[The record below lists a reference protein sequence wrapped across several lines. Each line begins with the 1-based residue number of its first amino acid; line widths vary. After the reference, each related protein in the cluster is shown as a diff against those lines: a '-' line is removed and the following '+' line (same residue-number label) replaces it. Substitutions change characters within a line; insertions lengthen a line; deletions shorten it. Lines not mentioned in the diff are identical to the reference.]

1 MRIFLLLDKSVKTK
15 VKLGKGEMVQAKGKG
30 TIAMQTIKVAKVTMV
45 ENSFPLI
52 SESLNQHVYSSKVD
66 ETWLWHKRYGHFNLA
81 SLKFMQTHS
90 MVRDI
95 PTISVWFLNLVDNKF
110 YGEIPLEVGRL
121 FRLRILDL
129 SNNTLGGEIPL
140 KITYSSELKVLNLTR
155 NRLEG
160 KIPAE
165 LGSLKKLV
173 TLRLGT
179 NNLTG
184 EIPQSLGNLSSLKV
198 FSVGFNN
205 LHGNIPSEMGQLTS
219 LIIFVINFN
228 NLSGTIPPTLYN
240 ISSISL
246 FYTSSNQL
254 SGSLPANLGL
264 TLHNLQQLAMG
275 GNQFHGSVPVSL
287 ANASQLQDLDISRN
301 FLTGQVPTNLGN
313 LNDLQRFSLG
323 HNFLGN
329 STSQDFNF
337 ITSLSNCSNLKILF
351 FSANNFGGLLPT
363 SIANLSTLYVLGMG
377 SNHISGKIP
386 IGVENLVNLYELAME
401 INLFSGVIPF
411 SFGKLGKLQ
420 LLNLGGNLLS
430 GEIPTSL
437 GNITQLYQLY
447 LDENKLEGKIPSSI
461 GNIQFLKRLDISQNK
476 LISIIPQQIFGLF
489 SLSELLDLSQNSLT
503 GSLPTQVGVLKNIYA
518 LDVSENKL
526 SGKIPETIGDCLS
539 LEILNLHTN
548 SLQGPIPSSF
558 ASLRGLQ
565 HLDLSRNNLSG
576 KIPEDLESLSVLQY
590 LNLSFNN
597 FEGEVPKKGVFRN
610 ATTFSVVG
618 NSKLCGG
625 IPELQ
630 LPPCPIQKK
639 KQKKTSTIIILVTTI
654 SSVVFFMTITCL
666 CVFYRRKSR
675 RNPPSMPFIADK
687 LFQISYKELFQATA
701 GFSQENLIGQ
711 GSFGLV
717 YRGSL
722 LQHGDK
728 LVAIKV
734 LNLQQHGASKSFFA
748 ECKALTKIR
757 HRNLVKILTCCS
769 SIDFKG
775 NDFKALVFDFIENGS
790 LEMWLHPE
798 ESGIDHSR
806 TLNLL
811 QRLHIAIDVAS
822 ALNYL
827 HDHCEVPIIHCDLK
841 PSNILLDSDMTAHV
855 GDFGL
860 ARFLTKTTSCSS
872 QGQTSS
878 IGMKGTIGYMAPEYG
893 IGSEATISGDVYS
906 FGVILLEMFTGKRP
920 IEEMFTDGLN
930 LHNFVKAKLP
940 RRVMQVVDPVL
951 LTTGELGTPTNMA
964 ENMDDNDIDDTQIE
978 IQEHD
983 FSIENLGSKGEDVKK
998 CVVLVLELGLACSV
1012 EVPGDRMNMRD
1023 VTRKLNFIM
1032 EAILRLR
1039 TQRAN

>member
-1 MRIFLLLDKSVKTK
+1 MELPTIHLANLWPSILHVHFIFLSSMSIQLLQPANSLSKMGNETDRLALLQFKAKIGNDPYGILSSWNDSVNFCSWQGVACGHKHQR
-15 VKLGKGEMVQAKGKG
+15 VLSLNMQGLSLSG
-30 TIAMQTIKVAKVTMV
+30 TISPYIGNFT
-45 ENSFPLI
+45 FL
-52 SESLNQHVYSSKVD
+52 
-66 ETWLWHKRYGHFNLA
+66 R
-81 SLKFMQTHS
+81 
-90 MVRDI
+90 
-95 PTISVWFLNLVDNKF
+95 FLNLVDNKF

-205 LHGNIPSEMGQLTS
+205 LHGNIPSELGQLTS

-246 FYTSSNQL
+246 FYTSSNKL

-351 FSANNFGGLLPT
+351 FSANNFGGLLPP

-437 GNITQLYQLY
+437 GN
-447 LDENKLEGKIPSSI
+447 
-461 GNIQFLKRLDISQNK
+461 
-476 LISIIPQQIFGLF
+476 
-489 SLSELLDLSQNSLT
+489 
-503 GSLPTQVGVLKNIYA
+503 
-518 LDVSENKL
+518 
-526 SGKIPETIGDCLS
+526 
-539 LEILNLHTN
+539 
-548 SLQGPIPSSF
+548 
-558 ASLRGLQ
+558 
-565 HLDLSRNNLSG
+565 
-576 KIPEDLESLSVLQY
+576 
-590 LNLSFNN
+590 
-597 FEGEVPKKGVFRN
+597 
-610 ATTFSVVG
+610 
-618 NSKLCGG
+618 
-625 IPELQ
+625 PELQ

-675 RNPPSMPFIADK
+675 RNPLS
-687 LFQISYKELFQATA
+687 
-701 GFSQENLIGQ
+701 N
-711 GSFGLV
+711 
-717 YRGSL
+717 
-722 LQHGDK
+722 
-728 LVAIKV
+728 
-734 LNLQQHGASKSFFA
+734 
-748 ECKALTKIR
+748 
-757 HRNLVKILTCCS
+757 
-769 SIDFKG
+769 
-775 NDFKALVFDFIENGS
+775 
-790 LEMWLHPE
+790 
-798 ESGIDHSR
+798 SR

-841 PSNILLDSDMTAHV
+841 PSNILLDSGMTAHV

-1023 VTRKLNFIM
+1023 ITRKLNVIM

-1039 TQRAN
+1039 TQRGK